1 MRSYPIN
8 SPQAAARLVILTAM
22 ADGYVGPEELQL
34 LRSGPLHQELG
45 LHEVQ
50 IDLLIQQLCEDQWLA
65 TGSGWEGDMRLSE
78 HALGTLL
85 AEVSDPRLRQAVLRM
100 SVHLAEQDGWLSQA
114 EAWILGH
121 MVERWS
127 MQRAMLMPGS
137 PLALHRR
144 HAAVH

>member
-1 MRSYPIN
+1 MRSYPTN

-22 ADGYVGPEELQL
+22 ADGHVGPEELQL

-50 IDLLIQQLCEDQWLA
+50 IDLLIQQLCEDQWMA
-65 TGSGWEGDMRLSE
+65 SDSGWGGDMRLSD
-78 HALGTLL
+78 HALGLLL
-85 AEVSDPRLRQAVLRM
+85 AEVSDPRLRQSVLRM

-114 EAWILGH
+114 EGWILGH

-127 MQRAMLMPGS
+127 LQRAMLMPGS
-137 PLALHRR
+137 PLAQHRQR
-144 HAAVH
+144 AAVH